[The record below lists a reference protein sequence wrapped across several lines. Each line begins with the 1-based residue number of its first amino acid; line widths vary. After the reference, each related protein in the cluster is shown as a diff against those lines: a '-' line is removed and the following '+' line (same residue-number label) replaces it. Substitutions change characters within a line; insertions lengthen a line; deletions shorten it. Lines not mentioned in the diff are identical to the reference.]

1 MWDLA
6 QEGALGLQHF
16 RTPGEETGLP
26 ALSPKENRCR
36 SSPQIPTRRCGWN
49 PGRACGQH
57 AAPAHGLPRCQG
69 EVPLE
74 GRPPDAAVVRDD
86 SCREAGSCHPTVS
99 SGRAVPGFVAFT
111 TVSPAIR

>member
-49 PGRACGQH
+49 PGRACGQQHLPTACPGARARCPWKDARPMLRWLGMIH
-57 AAPAHGLPRCQG
+57 AGKL
-69 EVPLE
+69 
-74 GRPPDAAVVRDD
+74 
-86 SCREAGSCHPTVS
+86 
-99 SGRAVPGFVAFT
+99 GRAT
-111 TVSPAIR
+111 RL